1 VGRLLNLASDASR
14 PLTLP
19 ALCHLPPLPS
29 VPPPAVPP
37 PAPSL
42 CFRSA
47 VGRPWG
53 KMGPRRGRMRPPRR
67 GDHRRHGGLEG
78 AVGLD
83 GAGAAR
89 GWSSRRGGCSNGGG
103 ALFIE
108 HDPVVVLTARVT
120 TATRVLPVLACD
132 PEGGARVG
140 GKRRMSDAAPPAPQ
154 SSSPRRPLP
163 PPPHPRPSSPPYPLI
178 PISASPCTRRETV
191 RLRKRARECTQ
202 HSDGGATAHR
212 CGPCHVIRIH
222 GRTGSS

>member
-1 VGRLLNLASDASR
+1 MRGWGEGRGGGGKAARVAGRRGGRGRNAVGGGSQRAEELEASVGRLLNLASDASR

-89 GWSSRRGGCSNGGG
+89 GWSPRRGAG
-103 ALFIE
+103 
-108 HDPVVVLTARVT
+108 VVVPAR
-120 TATRVLPVLACD
+120 RLF
-132 PEGGARVG
+132 E
-140 GKRRMSDAAPPAPQ
+140 RR
-154 SSSPRRPLP
+154 RRTI
-163 PPPHPRPSSPPYPLI
+163 Y
-178 PISASPCTRRETV
+178 
-191 RLRKRARECTQ
+191 
-202 HSDGGATAHR
+202 
-212 CGPCHVIRIH
+212 
-222 GRTGSS
+222 RT